1 MGAFFR
7 LLAVAILLMFV
18 NVLASLSAEAA
29 VIVCTPTSGFNI
41 CKRVTFL
48 NADQTFTVPNGI
60 TSLDVRVWGAAG
72 GGANS
77 TYYTLQGGG
86 AGGGYAKGT
95 VPVSGGQV
103 LGIVTGQG
111 GIPNSTASTYGFGGP
126 GGNSTNAV
134 ERGGSGGGLSGVFSS
149 TTVNQANS
157 LVLAG
162 GGGGASPAAD
172 VNTPSAGGG
181 GGTVGGQ
188 DAVPASS
195 GRGGTQSAGGAAAT
209 TNSACSTLPTS
220 GSVGN
225 GGIGGST
232 NGAGQNE
239 AGGGGGGGYW
249 GGGGGM
255 CQSDGNNPNGAG
267 GGGSGFTAGSV
278 TAASMTN
285 GSNFPYS
292 GGGCTGTSNSGGV
305 SDTLYTSGIGQGSCY
320 GTGGNGEVVMQYHMA
335 SITLTMISNGAV
347 GGFTFSGTNGWTSQT
362 ITTVTSG
369 VGVTGATQILTS
381 GSTATNITLTIPTGY
396 VMSNAACSGMGSGT
410 MTPTYATGLMAFNA
424 AATAAANDIT
434 CAVTATKTPTFKLQ
448 VTTTGGFGG
457 PFTFT
462 QTNLASTPAGIT
474 TTAASTPTPASPTA
488 INVPTN
494 GTAVTV
500 TETLASNFIFTSVSC
515 SDANSAITGNTGSF
529 GTVAGTTLTIPAAK
543 VVAGADFTCGFTDAQ
558 VNSSLTIAKTYSTA
572 TTPVVVG
579 NVITYTYFIS
589 NNGNVP
595 MTNVSV
601 RDLHG
606 SPAIQVSLGA
616 GGITS
621 ETLTVAGPSGAGASP
636 DTTPNDGV
644 WSTLAPGATV
654 RFTFT
659 YNVTQGD
666 VDHG

>member
-1 MGAFFR
+1 
-7 LLAVAILLMFV
+7 MFV
-18 NVLASLSAEAA
+18 SVPWCPTVQAA
-29 VIVCTPTSGFNI
+29 VIICAPTSGFNT
-41 CKRVTFL
+41 CKRITFL
-48 NADQTFTVPNGI
+48 NADQAFTVPNGV
-60 TSLDVRVWGAAG
+60 TSLDVRAWGGAG

-77 TYYTLQGGG
+77 SHSTLQGGG
-86 AGGGYAKGT
+86 AGGGYATGT

-103 LGIVTGQG
+103 LGVITGQG
-111 GIPNSTASTYGFGGP
+111 GVPNSTASPYGFGGP

-134 ERGGSGGGLSGVFSS
+134 AIGGSGGGLSGVFSS
-149 TTVNQANS
+149 TTVNHENS
-157 LVLAG
+157 LVIAG
-162 GGGGASPAAD
+162 GGGGGSPGAD
-172 VNTPSAGGG
+172 NNTPSAGGG

-209 TNSACSTLPTS
+209 TNSACSTLPTA
-220 GSVGN
+220 GAAGN
-225 GGIGGST
+225 GGVGSSP
-232 NGAGQNE
+232 NGSGSNE
-239 AGGGGGGGYW
+239 AGGGGGGGGYW

-255 CQSDGNNPNGAG
+255 CQTNAINPNGAG

-292 GGGCTGTSNSGGV
+292 GNNCAGTANSGGA

-320 GTGGNGEVVMQYHMA
+320 GTGGNGEVVIQYHMA
-335 SITLTMISNGAV
+335 SITLTMISNGGV
-347 GGFTFSGTNGWTSQT
+347 GGFTFTGINGWTSQT
-362 ITTVTSG
+362 ITTVTTG
-369 VGVTGATQILTS
+369 VGVTGATQVLAA
-381 GSTATNITLTIPTGY
+381 GSTATNITLTIPSGY
-396 VMSNAACSGMGSGT
+396 LMSNAACSGMGSGT
-410 MTPTYATGLMAFNA
+410 MTPTYSTGLMAFD
-424 AATAAANDIT
+424 ATATSAANDIT
-434 CAVTATKTPTFKLQ
+434 CTVTATKTPTFKLQ

-474 TTAASTPTPASPTA
+474 TAAASTPTPASPTVT
-488 INVPTN
+488 NVSTI
-494 GTAVTV
+494 GTAATV
-500 TETLASNFIFTSVSC
+500 TETLASNFIFTSATCTDTNNV
-515 SDANSAITGNTGSF
+515 ITGNTGNF
-529 GTVAGTTLTIPAAK
+529 GTVAGTTLTISAAK
-543 VVAGADFTCGFTDAQ
+543 VVAGADFTCVFTDAQ
-558 VNSSLTIAKTYSTA
+558 VNSALTITKTYATA
-572 TTPVVVG
+572 TTPVVFG

-601 RDLHG
+601 KDLHG

-654 RFTFT
+654 KFTFT
-659 YNVTQGD
+659 YNVMQGD